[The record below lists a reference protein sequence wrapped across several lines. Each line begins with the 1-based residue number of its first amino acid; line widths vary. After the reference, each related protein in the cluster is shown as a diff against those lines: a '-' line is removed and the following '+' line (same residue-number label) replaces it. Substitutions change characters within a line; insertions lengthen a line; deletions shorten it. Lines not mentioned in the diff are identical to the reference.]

1 MADPNRKG
9 ARRGLLPTTDST
21 HLGPKLVT
29 LVNSAVRVMWILQAR
44 LGS

>member
-1 MADPNRKG
+1 MADPDRKE
-9 ARRGLLPTTDST
+9 ALAGLLPTIDST

-29 LVNSAVRVMWILQAR
+29 LVNSAARVMWILQAR